1 MIKLPPGIPSNID
14 KYFYNRRDELVKL
27 KMFIKSLEDDVASQI
42 LVMGYRGVGK
52 SFLLIKLIQDLPPN
66 ILTAYIDISKIY
78 GMQKGQIT
86 EEKILKTL
94 LKEMEKTI
102 HEKTPKNT
110 YNQLHTLIPKLKN
123 KKYDFK
129 DAGSI
134 LGISIPQ
141 TADDYEKL
149 SQFVMEFPQKVV
161 DQIESIDGFVIVIDE
176 FQLLGGLKSPEAFFW
191 LIRSYTQNQ
200 DNVSYIFTGS
210 TSSTSSI
217 IDKINGFNGAYGGR
231 MIPFLVEPF
240 NQETTRNYLKDKI
253 NELKFT
259 EDGLERFYK
268 CTRGFPAYINSF
280 CSVMPTTWIYDAEA
294 VTSMFYDKIDQ
305 IAVMWISIWSTLQ
318 SKEKDIV
325 TILVEYGPQNWKNLL
340 DKAQLSS
347 KTLVKYLDS
356 LKNKGIVTHTNKIYK
371 IEDHMLSTWLKNKK
385 ETEGYYPP

>member
-123 KKYDFK
+123 K
-129 DAGSI
+129 
-134 LGISIPQ
+134 
-141 TADDYEKL
+141 
-149 SQFVMEFPQKVV
+149 
-161 DQIESIDGFVIVIDE
+161 IDGFVIVIDE